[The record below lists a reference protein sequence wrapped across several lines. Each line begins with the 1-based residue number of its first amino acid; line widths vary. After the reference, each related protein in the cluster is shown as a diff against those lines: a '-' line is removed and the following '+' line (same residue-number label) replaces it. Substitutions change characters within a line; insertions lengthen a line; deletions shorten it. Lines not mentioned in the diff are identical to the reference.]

1 LKEFG
6 EVNPFKGMA
15 LSYAVPLV
23 LDISL
28 EAANVPFKHRGLMG
42 FVYVM
47 SGFITRIVVV
57 VWMKEKGKPDYD
69 IVLKITYSCSAFC
82 LFLLTIFIH
91 SLEVANLAFL
101 YIFHLL
107 LGVGLVGSVTFACNS
122 VSQSTYPV
130 QEVISLN
137 LVLICTAFFGIIQTH
152 LSLVAF
158 FEGAELL
165 ILAASSLVCWAYVMF
180 IHHTDYRKYQ
190 AKQLSMQLVND
201 FERFYIDDAE
211 ECIKPGAK
219 GFHPPVSP
227 IQEKRSMQFFSYNQ
241 LSMYSKDLIS
251 STPHSPL
258 LKPQEQR
265 EDKRFNRSQSS
276 DTHNRKKTKEES
288 DRLYELVEMNDLM
301 SH

>member
-1 LKEFG
+1 
-6 EVNPFKGMA
+6 M
-15 LSYAVPLV
+15 
-23 LDISL
+23 
-28 EAANVPFKHRGLMG
+28 
-42 FVYVM
+42 
-47 SGFITRIVVV
+47 
-57 VWMKEKGKPDYD
+57 
-69 IVLKITYSCSAFC
+69 
-82 LFLLTIFIH
+82 
-91 SLEVANLAFL
+91 
-101 YIFHLL
+101 
-107 LGVGLVGSVTFACNS
+107 VGSVTFACNS

-152 LSLVAF
+152 LSLVACKRVF
-158 FEGAELL
+158 YLFAANNERVVFEGAELL